1 MTEQRV
7 EIIDDDVDVANA
19 LADFLELN
27 GYCVKTAHD
36 GASAHALMGEFE
48 PDVALVDLRIG
59 HESGFD
65 VIRWLKRDRPGLTCV
80 IVTAFADVETVVEAL
95 RLGAYEY
102 LRKPLHNDEVLAVLQ
117 RCFEKRRLELEKEA
131 AEAALVES
139 EGRHRAVLESVIDGI
154 VSIDERGTIQTVNPA
169 TERIFGYRSDEM
181 VGRNVT
187 LLMLEPYRSE
197 HDAYLARYMDTAE
210 ARIIGIGREVEGRR
224 KNGSVFPLYLAVG
237 EVRREEGRLFIGV
250 ISDITRRKRAEEALQ
265 RAHDE
270 LETRVE
276 ERTRELTVEIAER
289 WRIEAALRAAK
300 EAAETANRAKSEFLA
315 TMSHELRTPLN
326 AIMGFSEVLKS
337 SSDTLPGEKREEY
350 LDIVLQSGGH
360 LLALIEDILDV
371 SAIEAGKLELN
382 EENVDVA
389 GLVEASVQLVRARA
403 EREQVGLSVSLPQ
416 AGLHLYA
423 DQKRVKQILF
433 NLLSNAVKFT
443 PESGDVRLSVALA
456 DDGALAFEISDTGI
470 GMDEAGIA
478 KAMAMFGQVDG
489 SLAREYEGTGL
500 GLPLTQRLVEAH
512 GATLELDSQL
522 DAGTTAT
529 VRFPAHRVVA
539 CRNKD

>member
-1 MTEQRV
+1 VTEQRV

-187 LLMLEPYRSE
+187 LLMPEPYRSE

>member
-187 LLMLEPYRSE
+187 LLMPEPYRSE